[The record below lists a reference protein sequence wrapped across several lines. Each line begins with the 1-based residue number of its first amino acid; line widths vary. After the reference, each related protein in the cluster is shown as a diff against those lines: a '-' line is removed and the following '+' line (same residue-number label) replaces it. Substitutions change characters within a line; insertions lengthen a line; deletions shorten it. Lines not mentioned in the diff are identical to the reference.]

1 MKIFLKDHLY
11 FLWNEFLSPSSF
23 EGVFVILV
31 HMKTLPEL
39 TSEIVATYKSY
50 ESTGTKPWDYLIASR
65 DLSYQVGSLTK
76 IIMQLSGE
84 RHTRDSQEV
93 LKSQAA
99 DELADILAEVL
110 FIAKELDIDMYQAW
124 NKMIGS
130 DEQKISERK

>member
-1 MKIFLKDHLY
+1 MKNLHD
-11 FLWNEFLSPSSF
+11 
-23 EGVFVILV
+23 
-31 HMKTLPEL
+31 MTQ
-39 TSEIVATYKSY
+39 EIVATYKSY

-84 RHTRDSQEV
+84 RYTKDSAES

-110 FIAKELDIDMYQAW
+110 FIAKELNINLDEAW
-124 NKMIGS
+124 AKMIGS
-130 DEQKISERK
+130 DEQKINERK